1 MSSSPHGVGESDGKF
16 EGAADGD
23 SVGEVVG
30 FNEGDSEGPFVGNE
44 VGASVVGLVVG
55 NAEGSAVSHSGCSQ
69 IPQTMLHFFKT
80 PSLVQWPSF
89 VSSGN
94 TLRSSHVVSL
104 NVGSLGS

>member
-1 MSSSPHGVGESDGKF
+1 
-16 EGAADGD
+16 
-23 SVGEVVG
+23 
-30 FNEGDSEGPFVGNE
+30 
-44 VGASVVGLVVG
+44 
-55 NAEGSAVSHSGCSQ
+55 
-69 IPQTMLHFFKT
+69 MLHFFKT